1 MVLLVT
7 RGETVTAVLVIA
19 AISYGVALVG
29 LWLEYHFAPL
39 EES

>member
-1 MVLLVT
+1 MVLPPA

-19 AISYGVALVG
+19 AVIYGVALVG
-29 LWLEYHFAPL
+29 LWLECHFAPL